1 MNDDELSELYQE
13 VIMEHNRHP
22 RHYGVLANANHQASG
37 FNPLCGD
44 RINLRLHVDKDDNIT
59 AIMFEGNGCAIS
71 IASASLLTEMLHGK
85 QVSEAYALFE
95 RFHEVLTGQIAN
107 NASLG
112 KLSVLA
118 GVSAFPARVKCATL
132 AWHTLKAALADDTA
146 PVSTETGH
154 GS

>member
-1 MNDDELSELYQE
+1 MNDELNELYQE

-22 RHYGVLANANHQASG
+22 RNYGVLANANHQAAG

-44 RINLRLHVDKDDNIT
+44 RINLKLHIDEDDKIT

-71 IASASLLTEMLHGK
+71 IASASLLTEMLQGK
-85 QVSEAYALFE
+85 QVAEAYALFE
-95 RFHEVLTGQIAN
+95 QFHEVLTGKIAN
-107 NASLG
+107 TPSLG

-118 GVSAFPARVKCATL
+118 GVRTFPARVKCATL
-132 AWHTLKAALADDTA
+132 AWHTLKAALTDEAA

-154 GS
+154 EP